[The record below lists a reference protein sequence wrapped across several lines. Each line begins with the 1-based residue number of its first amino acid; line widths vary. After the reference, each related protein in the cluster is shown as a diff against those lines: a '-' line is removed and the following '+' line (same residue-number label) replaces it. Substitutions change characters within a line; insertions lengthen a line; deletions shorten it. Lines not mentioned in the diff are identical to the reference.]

1 MSMTALYAPIAIL
14 GAITLAFGL
23 LILALTFVIGPRR
36 PSTVKEDVYE
46 SGLVPIGP
54 GRRRMPVRF
63 YLTAAL
69 FILFDIE
76 VVYLF
81 PWAVTFRDL
90 SQPPPAGIGSSALWI
105 MAAFLGVLALGL
117 VYVWRKGVLDW
128 SDREVAS

>member
-1 MSMTALYAPIAIL
+1 MFASYAPIAIL
-14 GAITLAFGL
+14 GAVTLGFGL
-23 LILALTFVIGPRR
+23 LILALTFVVGPRR
-36 PSTVKEDVYE
+36 PSQVKEDVYE

-76 VVYLF
+76 IVYLF
-81 PWAVTFRDL
+81 PWAVSFRKL
-90 SQPPPAGIGSSALWI
+90 AQPPPAGQGTSTLWI

-117 VYVWRKGVLDW
+117 AYVWRKGVLDW
-128 SDREVAS
+128 DKDERS